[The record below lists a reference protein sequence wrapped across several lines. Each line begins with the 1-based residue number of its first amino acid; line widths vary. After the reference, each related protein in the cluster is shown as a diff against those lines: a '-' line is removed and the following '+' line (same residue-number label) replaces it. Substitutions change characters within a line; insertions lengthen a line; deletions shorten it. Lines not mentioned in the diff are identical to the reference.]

1 MMSRDSLSFGRRSGW
16 WRAIGLVLVWC
27 AGLAAL
33 VGSGGGGGGGT
44 GGGGTGTPSIAFSA
58 STATFAG
65 TVGTASPAAQG
76 LTITNGGGGTLS
88 GLVIGTITYSTGSGW
103 LNATLNTGSAPATLT
118 LQATTGSLAVGTY
131 TASVSVVAPGA
142 SNTPA
147 SVAVTFNVTP
157 VGALTV
163 ISGVAD
169 YESVPNNTT
178 TGALVYGSITFRPIR
193 LAAVDLVASPS
204 GTVLASTTTN
214 SAGAY
219 SFTVTT
225 PQSVLV
231 RVRAEMVRTG
241 ATGGSYN
248 FSVRDN
254 TAGNALYTM
263 DSPAFTPAS
272 GATTTRNLRAA
283 TGWGGSSY
291 TGTRAAAPF
300 SILDVSY
307 ETSLKVLQASPNAVF
322 PALRLFWSV
331 NNRPTS
337 GSLTTGLIGTSFFQH
352 STTAG
357 THDIYILGA
366 ADTDTDEFD
375 RHVVAHEWGHYIQ
388 AAFSRD
394 DSLGG
399 QHSGGNKLDMR
410 VAFSEGWGNGWSGI
424 AMGTPFYGDSFGTG
438 QLQGF
443 IINVSTA
450 PTTNQG
456 WFSESSVQYLIYQF
470 GQNASIGFTPI
481 FTVLANM
488 RTTLLAD
495 GAVSSIHSFA
505 ARLKATVPSMAST
518 INSLLAGQ
526 SITGTDAVGTGET
539 NNGGVPEALPV
550 YRNHTAALGVAQNY
564 CVSDTAGVSGAENNK
579 LGTHVFIRLT
589 TSSAGARTITAIGT
603 TSSSDPD
610 FNVISSAGIESVFD
624 AATTVSQST
633 TAGFS
638 LPAGTH
644 LIILNDYNLTANGAT
659 AAAQNGTRCF
669 NVTVQ

>member
-1 MMSRDSLSFGRRSGW
+1 MSRDSLSFGHRSGW

-27 AGLAAL
+27 AGLASL
-33 VGSGGGGGGGT
+33 VGSGGGGGGT
-44 GGGGTGTPSIAFSA
+44 SGGGGTGTPSIAISS
-58 STATFAG
+58 STVSFGA
-65 TVGTASPAAQG
+65 TVGGASPAAQG
-76 LTITNGGGGTLS
+76 LTITNGGSGSLS
-88 GLVIGTITYSTGSGW
+88 GIAVGAISYGSGAGW
-103 LNATLNTGSAPATLT
+103 LSASLNTTSAPATLT
-118 LQATTGSLAVGTY
+118 LQATTGSLAAGSY
-131 TASVSVVAPGA
+131 TATVPVSAAGA
-142 SNTPA
+142 SNTPQNL
-147 SVAVTFNVTP
+147 AVTLTVSAA
-157 VGALTV
+157 GALTV

-169 YESVPNNTT
+169 YESVPTNTT
-178 TGALVYGSITFRPIR
+178 TGALAYGSITVRPIR
-193 LAAVDLVASPS
+193 LASVDLIASPS
-204 GTVLASTTTN
+204 GAVMASTTTN

-219 SFTVTT
+219 SFTVTI
-225 PQSVLV
+225 PQTVLV
-231 RVRAEMVRTG
+231 RVRAEMVRTN
-241 ATGGSYN
+241 TSGGTYN

-263 DSPAFTPAS
+263 DSPAFTPAT
-272 GATTTRNLRAA
+272 GVTTTRNLRAA

-322 PALRLFWSV
+322 PALRMFWSV

-337 GSLTTGLIGTSFFQH
+337 GNLTTGLIGTSFFQR
-352 STTAG
+352 SASG

-399 QHSGGNKLDMR
+399 QHSSGNRLDMR

-424 AMGTPFYGDSFGTG
+424 AMGTPFYGDSFGTS
-438 QLQGF
+438 QSQGF

-450 PTTNQG
+450 PTTNKG

-481 FTVLANM
+481 FTVLSNM

-505 ARLKATVPSMAST
+505 ARLKAAVPGMAST
-518 INSLLAGQ
+518 IDGLLAGQ
-526 SITGTDAVGTGET
+526 SITVNDAIGTGEG

-564 CVSDTAGVSGAENNK
+564 CLSDTAGVSGAENNK
-579 LGTHVFIRLT
+579 LGTHVFIRFST
-589 TSSAGARTITAIGT
+589 ASAGARTITAIGT
-603 TSSSDPD
+603 TSTSDPD
-610 FNVISSAGIESVFD
+610 FNVISSTGTETVFD

-633 TAGFS
+633 TAGFT

-644 LIILNDYNLTANGAT
+644 LIILNDYNLTANAAT
-659 AAAQNGTRCF
+659 AATQNGTRCF